1 MKKFYFVAIF
11 IAFFFVNPIAKS
23 QNLNWTTPLPTGTG
37 NETIAL
43 LAGSIL
49 LNGVEVTNT
58 EASIGV
64 FYINDSGDYICGG
77 CIDSNEDGLCD
88 GLSQNYMDGNN
99 IAIPAWGEDAG
110 EDNGFETGETMN
122 FFLHMDG
129 IDYPSISITFAS
141 GDSEFLVND
150 MTVISEINFSEA
162 QTELDPCSCVDE
174 SVTTQ
179 TFGNFCILPSG
190 YEYCTDP
197 TSDNYCNMD
206 GYDPAEILNGVN
218 NCIYGAV
225 EGCTCPAADNY
236 DQDATTDDGS
246 CYMMEGCSDP
256 LASNYSLT
264 DCEQVIVVE
273 ENCLLPGCTCPEAVN
288 FDPVATENDGSC
300 VSLISICTDPTA
312 SNFNEGCENTTL
324 FGAEENCDS
333 GGCEVENTVWDYS
346 ITDANMTI
354 QVGADVVLLNGDS
367 PPIGSLLGVFFT
379 NNNNEL
385 SCAGYGEWNG
395 DQLAI
400 AAWASESGMDNG
412 FEAGDE
418 ITWLLYVGNQ
428 TFSANS
434 ITMNSSVPFSDTF
447 ISNGFGQLLS
457 ASFECE
463 VVGVWGCTDNTAFNY
478 DPNATLDDGSCY
490 NLDWD
495 YTITSSNMTI
505 LINST
510 QINAGNISL
519 NGESIPNGS
528 QIGIFYQ
535 NSSGELMCGGVLAE
549 PWSNTSNSIAAWE
562 AESGIENGF
571 QAGDQ
576 INTFFLLIGDQV
588 IPMDENGATMSN
600 TPPFSDTFVGNGF
613 GEILSVNFEGEYT
626 LTYGCT
632 DLEACN
638 FDETAILDDE
648 SCYYGQ
654 VWYQDSDGDGL
665 GNPGISTLSCIEIS
679 GFVTNSDDPCP
690 NNTDNLNNTIVWYY
704 DSDGDGLGETG
715 DDGEPIYTVNGCT
728 PPGEDFA
735 EVLGDPCPDDFNN
748 TDEDNDGIC
757 DNEDPCVGEY
767 DVIGDCNGGCQIDE
781 DNDGIC
787 DDEDSCVGVDTDGD
801 GICDEDEILGC
812 TDPNACNYNPNA
824 TDEITCTYLNLIFYP
839 CQICEDGI
847 ILENDEDSDGIC
859 DDDEI
864 PGCQDETACNYNPQA
879 TDNDNSS
886 CLYVDGICDVCVSG
900 EIIDMDADDD
910 GICNMWEIAGCQDET
925 ACNYNPQATDNDN
938 SCLYLDGICESCEN
952 GLIIDNDQDND
963 GVCNDDEIAG
973 CQDETAC
980 NYNPQTTDNDNSCL
994 YLDGI
999 CESCEDGVIIDND
1012 QDNDEVCDFDEIAG
1026 CQDEIACNYNPDA
1039 TNPCAQNQGQEIDGF
1054 TSPVY
1059 FQGSNYYI
1067 SEATPSW
1074 TEANEIC
1081 NSLGGHL
1088 ATLTSEEEQN
1098 FVASLL
1104 DSNNSIYWIG
1114 LYQNTNSNSYL
1125 EPNGGWEWV
1134 TGENFNFNNWGDG
1147 EPNNS
1152 GDTGENYA
1160 FMHGLSTNNPLIWN
1174 DAINANNPGL
1184 SPNYSAQY
1192 FILEIED
1199 CCTYASVG
1207 ETCAGCTDQL
1217 ACNYSPSSTIDDNS
1231 CIYPDGCTDSN
1242 ACNFEPEAQCDDGSC
1257 IAPTTW
1263 YLDTDGDGLG
1273 FDSGDLT
1280 GFPFVFESC
1289 EDWSE
1294 GYADNADDP
1303 SEGDF
1308 DNDFIFTEEDCDDN
1322 NPEVGSTDGI
1332 CESCENGIIID
1343 NDQDDDEVCDLDEI
1357 AGCQDET
1364 ACNYNPQATDSDNSC
1379 LYLDGI
1385 CETCENGIIIDNDQD
1400 NDEVCDLDEIAG
1412 CQDAEACNYNPQ
1424 ATDNDN
1430 SCLYLDG
1437 ICETCENGII
1447 IDNDQDDDQVCND
1460 DEIPGCDDSL
1470 ACNYNPQATDNDNS
1484 CLYLDGICETCEN
1497 GIIIDNDQDD
1507 DQVCNDDEIPGCDDS
1522 LACNYNPQATDND
1535 NSCLYLDGICET
1547 CENGIIIDNDQD
1559 DDGVCNDDEIPG
1571 CTDPN
1576 ACNFDPE
1583 LGCTDD
1589 DGTCFYSEITIE
1601 YNTNPTSCAVE
1612 CDGTIDITIDN
1623 GQPPY
1628 VIQYIYTDIN
1638 NNTEVLTTGGNL
1650 TDACFGTYTIIVSDN
1665 LNCEATAMVYI
1676 AALDPDSDGDGVCD
1690 NDEVYGCTDV
1700 NACNYNNCFDD
1711 NGNPINCTEEDDS
1724 CEYCYND
1731 DCLMF
1736 PIEYFDCNGDCW
1748 IDNDFD
1754 GICDELEV
1762 VGCDDDSACNY
1773 SMNVSESCDDNNG
1786 DGTPDCCE
1794 YPTIYYL
1801 DCDGNCL
1808 NDSTEI
1814 LIGEDPDGICDELE
1828 IVGCQDDTAC
1838 NYNPSATDPGVC
1850 EYPED
1855 IFPEGVDAD
1864 GNVYVN
1870 CAGCISDVDGDA
1882 VCDELEIAG
1891 CQDGQACNFNPL
1903 ATDPSEGFPYPG
1915 DCYYAGTLFAAVD
1928 GVQNVSCAGD
1938 SNGAFAMFATG
1949 GNAPYTLSIESI
1961 GVELSSEDFEDGI
1974 FQVTNL
1980 AGQSYD
1986 VVITDINGCETLET
2000 VDIEEPN
2007 LINISIEY
2015 LNYISCLG
2023 DGDGSLTSS
2032 IQGGVPPYEFQ
2043 WLDNTGS
2050 IISEEQDIFNLNS
2063 GAYALQ
2069 VTDAIGCTNEQTFIV
2084 GEPNPLTIENINIY
2098 DVTCYDGF
2106 DGIIEVYITGGSA
2119 PYTYYYEDENG
2130 DTANPNQLTA
2140 GSYTVFITD
2149 DNGCELTDNFSIDQP
2164 NSPEFVDI
2172 YIDGNNEVCADE
2184 MATLVAS
2191 EGFANYIWSETTDG
2205 TIFGDNDN
2213 TIELNESGEYM
2224 VTAYTDDGCEAISEN
2239 IEIIVYENPIITI
2252 NGPTEGLTNY
2262 SYTYYV
2268 DDIDGMEY
2276 EWSIQDSSM
2285 GSINGPN
2292 NENSFEITWDLQ
2304 GSVDIYLTQTDN
2316 NGCSTTEFI
2325 SVDISWPVSLE
2336 EFSHT
2341 IDFIVY
2347 PNPFVDYAI
2356 IEVTNP
2362 NNIEYNLHLYDLKG
2376 GMVKTLMNQ
2385 TENKIK
2391 LNKEFSSGIYH
2402 LQLISSEGNRR
2413 KLIIVE

>member
-1 MKKFYFVAIF
+1 MQI
-11 IAFFFVNPIAKS
+11 IP
-23 QNLNWTTPLPTGTG
+23 
-37 NETIAL
+37 
-43 LAGSIL
+43 
-49 LNGVEVTNT
+49 
-58 EASIGV
+58 
-64 FYINDSGDYICGG
+64 DYR
-77 CIDSNEDGLCD
+77 
-88 GLSQNYMDGNN
+88 
-99 IAIPAWGEDAG
+99 
-110 EDNGFETGETMN
+110 
-122 FFLHMDG
+122 
-129 IDYPSISITFAS
+129 
-141 GDSEFLVND
+141 
-150 MTVISEINFSEA
+150 
-162 QTELDPCSCVDE
+162 
-174 SVTTQ
+174 
-179 TFGNFCILPSG
+179 
-190 YEYCTDP
+190 
-197 TSDNYCNMD
+197 
-206 GYDPAEILNGVN
+206 
-218 NCIYGAV
+218 
-225 EGCTCPAADNY
+225 
-236 DQDATTDDGS
+236 
-246 CYMMEGCSDP
+246 
-256 LASNYSLT
+256 
-264 DCEQVIVVE
+264 
-273 ENCLLPGCTCPEAVN
+273 
-288 FDPVATENDGSC
+288 
-300 VSLISICTDPTA
+300 
-312 SNFNEGCENTTL
+312 
-324 FGAEENCDS
+324 
-333 GGCEVENTVWDYS
+333 
-346 ITDANMTI
+346 
-354 QVGADVVLLNGDS
+354 
-367 PPIGSLLGVFFT
+367 
-379 NNNNEL
+379 
-385 SCAGYGEWNG
+385 
-395 DQLAI
+395 
-400 AAWASESGMDNG
+400 
-412 FEAGDE
+412 
-418 ITWLLYVGNQ
+418 
-428 TFSANS
+428 
-434 ITMNSSVPFSDTF
+434 
-447 ISNGFGQLLS
+447 
-457 ASFECE
+457 
-463 VVGVWGCTDNTAFNY
+463 
-478 DPNATLDDGSCY
+478 
-490 NLDWD
+490 
-495 YTITSSNMTI
+495 
-505 LINST
+505 
-510 QINAGNISL
+510 
-519 NGESIPNGS
+519 
-528 QIGIFYQ
+528 
-535 NSSGELMCGGVLAE
+535 
-549 PWSNTSNSIAAWE
+549 
-562 AESGIENGF
+562 
-571 QAGDQ
+571 
-576 INTFFLLIGDQV
+576 
-588 IPMDENGATMSN
+588 
-600 TPPFSDTFVGNGF
+600 
-613 GEILSVNFEGEYT
+613 
-626 LTYGCT
+626 
-632 DLEACN
+632 
-638 FDETAILDDE
+638 
-648 SCYYGQ
+648 
-654 VWYQDSDGDGL
+654 
-665 GNPGISTLSCIEIS
+665 
-679 GFVTNSDDPCP
+679 
-690 NNTDNLNNTIVWYY
+690 
-704 DSDGDGLGETG
+704 
-715 DDGEPIYTVNGCT
+715 
-728 PPGEDFA
+728 
-735 EVLGDPCPDDFNN
+735 
-748 TDEDNDGIC
+748 
-757 DNEDPCVGEY
+757 
-767 DVIGDCNGGCQIDE
+767 
-781 DNDGIC
+781 
-787 DDEDSCVGVDTDGD
+787 
-801 GICDEDEILGC
+801 
-812 TDPNACNYNPNA
+812 
-824 TDEITCTYLNLIFYP
+824 
-839 CQICEDGI
+839 
-847 ILENDEDSDGIC
+847 
-859 DDDEI
+859 
-864 PGCQDETACNYNPQA
+864 
-879 TDNDNSS
+879 
-886 CLYVDGICDVCVSG
+886 
-900 EIIDMDADDD
+900 
-910 GICNMWEIAGCQDET
+910 
-925 ACNYNPQATDNDN
+925 
-938 SCLYLDGICESCEN
+938 
-952 GLIIDNDQDND
+952 LIIRK
-963 GVCNDDEIAG
+963 
-973 CQDETAC
+973 
-980 NYNPQTTDNDNSCL
+980 
-994 YLDGI
+994 
-999 CESCEDGVIIDND
+999 
-1012 QDNDEVCDFDEIAG
+1012 
-1026 CQDEIACNYNPDA
+1026 
-1039 TNPCAQNQGQEIDGF
+1039 
-1054 TSPVY
+1054 
-1059 FQGSNYYI
+1059 
-1067 SEATPSW
+1067 
-1074 TEANEIC
+1074 
-1081 NSLGGHL
+1081 
-1088 ATLTSEEEQN
+1088 
-1098 FVASLL
+1098 
-1104 DSNNSIYWIG
+1104 
-1114 LYQNTNSNSYL
+1114 
-1125 EPNGGWEWV
+1125 
-1134 TGENFNFNNWGDG
+1134 
-1147 EPNNS
+1147 
-1152 GDTGENYA
+1152 
-1160 FMHGLSTNNPLIWN
+1160 
-1174 DAINANNPGL
+1174 
-1184 SPNYSAQY
+1184 Y

-1207 ETCAGCTDQL
+1207 ETCAGCTDPL

-1231 CIYPDGCTDSN
+1231 CIYPDGCTDFN

-1400 NDEVCDLDEIAG
+1400 DDEVCDLDEIAG

-1447 IDNDQDDDQVCND
+1447 IDNDQDDDQICND

-1690 NDEVYGCTDV
+1690 NDEVYGCTDI
-1700 NACNYNNCFDD
+1700 NACNYNNCFDE

-1986 VVITDINGCETLET
+1986 VVITDVNGCETLET

-2172 YIDGNNEVCADE
+2172 YIDGNNEICADE

-2191 EGFANYIWSETTDG
+2191 EGFSNYIWSETTDG

-2224 VTAYTDDGCEAISEN
+2224 VTAYTDDGCEAISET